1 MSTMTTDGFSR
12 RIFVLLNLL
21 SDALYEKKKLKF
33 FLRAKTETAIINI
46 ARCLQLNKLISI
58 AKYLKID
65 SYMYSTGK
73 MIDEKGL
80 NVKSFLLFC
89 CASLLLK
96 RIPFGFLVPL

>member
-46 ARCLQLNKLISI
+46 ARCLK
-58 AKYLKID
+58 
-65 SYMYSTGK
+65 
-73 MIDEKGL
+73 
-80 NVKSFLLFC
+80 
-89 CASLLLK
+89 
-96 RIPFGFLVPL
+96 